1 MARFRNESTQQ
12 DSLKQETTTARQLR
26 VNAAR
31 FAPGANAQG
40 IVNAMIL
47 EAQKSKIRHA
57 NGVTLPTSAA
67 RLLADARRNDLKHSV
82 ILAFNMGEAN
92 NDRPKGVAAHHIVS
106 RKPAL
111 AHPSQMLL
119 FAWGIGINDVDNGV
133 YLPRFAK
140 AVVPSLPNASKH
152 SKIHTGVYHLAVFDR
167 LVEVRKQPSG
177 VGREVLLGIK
187 AELEADTFPYRPE
200 DVE

>member
-1 MARFRNESTQQ
+1 MAKYRTDSTQS
-12 DSLKQETTTARQLR
+12 DPFKQESANARQLR

-31 FAPGANAQG
+31 FVPGANAQA

-57 NGVTLPTSAA
+57 SGVTLPASATQ
-67 RLLADARRNDLKHSV
+67 LLADARRNDLKHSL
-82 ILAFNMGEAN
+82 ILSYNMGEAN
-92 NDRPKGVAAHHIVS
+92 IDRPKGVAAHHIVS
-106 RKPAL
+106 RKPMR
-111 AHPSQMLL
+111 AHPSQMIL

-140 AVVPSLPNASKH
+140 TEVLSLPDALKH

-167 LVEVRKQPSG
+167 LAEVRKQPAG
-177 VGREVLLGIK
+177 VGREVLRGIK
-187 AELEADTFPYRPE
+187 AELVSGTFPYRPE
-200 DVE
+200 DLE